1 MKQLWAFIKVNLKDA
16 LQYRGDILLFT
27 ISNVSNPII
36 SLIVWSTISHG
47 SGNSLPMSQN
57 QIFSYF
63 TILMFV
69 NLVTSTWGG
78 WFVSQDI
85 RLGNISKLLLKPTS
99 VLYEQLGNNISE
111 KIFKLIYLIP
121 VIIIVS
127 YIYPFNVNVS
137 LIPLFAL
144 SLSIAALM
152 GFLVDLII
160 TASAFWLDD
169 NGAVFQ
175 LFDIPMLFLSGII
188 IPLAV
193 MPELVRNLTYYL
205 PYRYFISFPIEILTG
220 TLSSQEM
227 GIGFV
232 IQLIWFSIIVVGYK
246 LSWKAGFR
254 VYSASGA

>member
-1 MKQLWAFIKVNLKDA
+1 M
-16 LQYRGDILLFT
+16 FT
-27 ISNVSNPII
+27 ISNASNPII
-36 SLIVWSTISHG
+36 SLIVWSTILHG

-63 TILMFV
+63 IILIFV
-69 NLVTSTWGG
+69 NIATSAWGG
-78 WFVSQDI
+78 LFVSQDI

-99 VLYEQLGNNISE
+99 VFYEQLGNNISE

-121 VIIIVS
+121 VIVVV
-127 YIYPFNVNVS
+127 YYFYPFSVS
-137 LIPLFAL
+137 LNLVPLFVV
-144 SLSIAALM
+144 SLLISASM

-175 LFDIPMLFLSGII
+175 LFDIPMFFFSGII

-193 MPELVRNLTYYL
+193 MPELVRNFTYYL
-205 PYRYFISFPIEILTG
+205 PFRYFISFPIEVLTG
-220 TLSSQEM
+220 ALTNQEM
-227 GIGFV
+227 WTGFL
-232 IQLIWFSIIVVGYK
+232 IQLIWFAVVIFGYK
-246 LSWKAGFR
+246 LSWKMGFR